1 MAVVKSIAP
10 VKKTG
15 ADNKRLTLQYHQL
28 PGWPELDSG
37 ATYQWRAYKMTDFE
51 NKILVVLDGSERSFK
66 TIEYLCDF
74 KLFSRKEIVLFNV
87 FNTVPESYWDI
98 GRASYCRNAMAQAVG
113 WEFQRRKEME
123 SFMERAVSLLVNSGY
138 SESSVSICIRNRKNG
153 VARDIIEEAGK
164 GYFAVLARRRGY
176 GAQLNF
182 ILGSTT
188 TKLLERLSSVPVLLA
203 GLQKNRDSIFL
214 TVDGS
219 EGSNRA
225 VDFTAHVIAGS
236 NCRVVVCSVLRDFS
250 LVDKEGDAEEGI
262 GEHVKLFFN
271 TMQSAIDAAAE
282 KLKAAGIP
290 SERIQRK
297 IITGTQSRAGAIV
310 KGAEDEGCGTIV
322 LGRRG
327 KSNVEEFA
335 IGRVPWKVVHAARK
349 MTVWIIS

>member
-1 MAVVKSIAP
+1 M
-10 VKKTG
+10 TG
-15 ADNKRLTLQYHQL
+15 
-28 PGWPELDSG
+28 
-37 ATYQWRAYKMTDFE
+37 FE

-66 TIEYLCDF
+66 TVTYLCDF
-74 KLFSRKEIVLFNV
+74 KPFIRKEIVLLNV
-87 FNTVPESYWDI
+87 FSSVPDCFWDI
-98 GRASYCRNAMAQAVG
+98 GNEAFSRNAVAQAKG
-113 WEFQRRKEME
+113 WELQRRKEME
-123 SFMERAVSLLVNSGY
+123 DYMERARAQLVSAGY
-138 SESSVSICIRNRKNG
+138 PQNNVSVYIRNRKKG
-153 VARDIIEEAGK
+153 VARDIIDEAGN
-164 GYFAVLARRRGY
+164 GYFAVLARRRGF
-176 GAQLNF
+176 GAQLGMVM
-182 ILGSTT
+182 GSTT

-203 GLQKNRDSIFL
+203 GLQKNTDAIFL

-225 VDFTAHVIAGS
+225 VDFTANVVAGS
-236 NCRVVVCSVLRDFS
+236 DCRIVVCSVLRDFN
-250 LVDKEGDAEEGI
+250 LVDKEGETGEDGI

-310 KGAEDEGCGTIV
+310 KGAEEEDCGTIV

-349 MTVWIIS
+349 MTVWIVS